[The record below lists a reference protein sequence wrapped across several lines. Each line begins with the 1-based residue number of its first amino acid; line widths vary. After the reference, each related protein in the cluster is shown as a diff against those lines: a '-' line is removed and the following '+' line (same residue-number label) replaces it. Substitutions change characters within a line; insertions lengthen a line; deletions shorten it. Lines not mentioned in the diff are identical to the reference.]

1 MANEEVKRIWDK
13 YGIPTTIAV
22 VVNYLMNKVPAYARK
37 IGEQR
42 ERRRLEMEEAS
53 EKRRISYVAEIMRD
67 VVKSEIEKYRGEGK

>member
-13 YGIPTTIAV
+13 YGIPTTIAI
-22 VVNYLMNKVPAYARK
+22 VVNYLMNKAPAYVRK

-53 EKRRISYVAEIMRD
+53 EKRRMGYVAELMKD
-67 VVKSEIEKYRGEGK
+67 VVKNEIEKYRGEGK

>member
-1 MANEEVKRIWDK
+1 MVNEEVKRIWDK

-22 VVNYLMNKVPAYARK
+22 TVNYLMNKTPAYVRK

-53 EKRRISYVAEIMRD
+53 EKRRMGYVVELMKD
-67 VVKSEIEKYRGEGK
+67 VVKNEIEKYKGVGK